1 MSAPD
6 YYLIPIDHDPFAQQ
20 PQDPQAWKALEEAA
34 AARGMTVQQHLTD
47 LMSVQR
53 LAGMTPEGTA

>member
-1 MSAPD
+1 MSTPD
-6 YYLIPIDHDPFAQQ
+6 YYLEPTDEDPFAQQ
-20 PQDPQAWKALEEAA
+20 PQDPEAWRALEDAA

-47 LMSVQR
+47 LMSIQR